1 MPKTHKRHKSI
12 SFNKGDLV
20 EYIGVDRNNR
30 GIGIVLEEVAPY
42 YYSSEYSF
50 SDEQDF
56 IVEEKQ
62 STQYTHIRVHW
73 QNTLSE
79 ETLHKSRV
87 RRIPE
92 VAKANFNVK
101 NKKTIKE

>member
-20 EYIGVDRNNR
+20 EYIGVDRTNR

-42 YYSSEYSF
+42 YFSSDGY
-50 SDEQDF
+50 DENDIV